1 MAERRMFAKSIVLSD
16 AFLDMPLS
24 ARCLYFTL
32 GMLADD
38 DGFIGNPKAI
48 MRQCGASQD
57 DMIILLQKRFILS
70 FESGVIVIKHWRLN
84 NYLKSDRYK
93 ATTYVEEKAELTFD
107 AKGAY
112 TEADNENNGVF
123 LQVEEKD
130 FIDEVPSKPLSDA
143 RQARAKAKKESSLPT
158 TFDAQIRNA
167 FVGKRCPIC
176 NVIMTYEFNTTKPTI
191 QHNLPISKGGKHELD
206 NISVICQ
213 SCNTS
218 IQNKVETPP
227 YNTEEVKAIWECLGN
242 GYTGKVRLGKDS
254 IGKNINNNIYNN
266 NINNTLVSSGDDTNE
281 NPSENP
287 SKNPSENPS
296 DDTEKI
302 LRNDF
307 EIIYSLYPKKGT
319 KQSAFESYK
328 KWVQKSGRKVGGKTY
343 HLTNKQ
349 IWDAVKNYVTI
360 QENNGTQLEYYKNFV
375 TLMNQLLDWVI
386 DDE

>member
-1 MAERRMFAKSIVLSD
+1 MFAKSIVLSD

-38 DGFIGNPKAI
+38 DGFIGNPKSI

-93 ATTYVEEKAELTFD
+93 ATTYVEEKAELTLD

-112 TEADNENNGVF
+112 TEADNENNGVC

-130 FIDEVPSKPLSDA
+130 FIDEEPSIALSYA

-227 YNTEEVKAIWECLGN
+227 YNTDEVKEIWECLGN

-281 NPSENP
+281 NPSKNP
-287 SKNPSENPS
+287 SKNPS

-328 KWVQKSGRKVGGKTY
+328 KWVQKSGRKVGGKIY

>member
-93 ATTYVEEKAELTFD
+93 STTYVEEKAELTFD

-112 TEADNENNGVF
+112 TEADNENNGVC
-123 LQVEEKD
+123 LKVEEKD
-130 FIDEVPSKPLSDA
+130 FIDEEPSIALSYA
-143 RQARAKAKKESSLPT
+143 RQARANAKKESSLPAS
-158 TFDAQIRNA
+158 FDARIRNA
-167 FVGKRCPIC
+167 FVGERCPIC
-176 NVIMTYEFNTTKPTI
+176 NVIMSYEFNTTKPTI
-191 QHNLPISKGGKHELD
+191 KHNLPISKGGKHELD

-227 YNTEEVKAIWECLGN
+227 YNTDEVKKIWECLGN
-242 GYTGKVRLGKDS
+242 GYTGKDS
-254 IGKNINNNIYNN
+254 IGKYSIGKYINNNIYNN

-281 NPSENP
+281 NPS
-287 SKNPSENPS
+287 KNPSENSS
-296 DDTEKI
+296 DDTEKT

>member
-38 DGFIGNPKAI
+38 DGFIGSPKAI

-57 DMIILLQKRFILS
+57 DMIILLQKRFVLS

-93 ATTYVEEKAELTFD
+93 ATTYVEEKSELKLD

-112 TEADNENNGVF
+112 TEADNENNGVC

-130 FIDEVPSKPLSDA
+130 FIDEEPSIVLSYA
-143 RQARAKAKKESSLPT
+143 RQARAKAKKESSLPAS
-158 TFDAQIRNA
+158 FDARIRNA

-227 YNTEEVKAIWECLGN
+227 YNTEEVKKIWECLGN
-242 GYTGKVRLGKDS
+242 GYTDKDSIGKDS

-266 NINNTLVSSGDDTNE
+266 NINNTLVSSGDDTKE
-281 NPSENP
+281 
-287 SKNPSENPS
+287 NPSENPS

>member
-38 DGFIGNPKAI
+38 DGFIGNPKSI

-57 DMIILLQKRFILS
+57 DMIILLQKRYILS

-93 ATTYVEEKAELTFD
+93 GTTYVEEKAELTLD

-112 TEADNENNGVF
+112 TEADNENNGVC

-130 FIDEVPSKPLSDA
+130 FIEVPSISLPDA

-227 YNTEEVKAIWECLGN
+227 YNTEEVKAVWECLGN

-287 SKNPSENPS
+287 SKNPSKNPS

-328 KWVQKSGRKVGGKTY
+328 KWVQKSGRKVGGKIY

-375 TLMNQLLDWVI
+375 TLMNQLLDWVV

>member
-38 DGFIGNPKAI
+38 DGFIGNPKSI

-57 DMIILLQKRFILS
+57 DMIILLQKRYILS

-93 ATTYVEEKAELTFD
+93 GTTYVEEKAELTLD
-107 AKGAY
+107 EKGAY
-112 TEADNENNGVF
+112 TEAINEDTEKC
-123 LQVEEKD
+123 LQVGD
-130 FIDEVPSKPLSDA
+130 
-143 RQARAKAKKESSLPT
+143 
-158 TFDAQIRNA
+158 
-167 FVGKRCPIC
+167 
-176 NVIMTYEFNTTKPTI
+176 
-191 QHNLPISKGGKHELD
+191 
-206 NISVICQ
+206 
-213 SCNTS
+213 
-218 IQNKVETPP
+218 
-227 YNTEEVKAIWECLGN
+227 
-242 GYTGKVRLGKDS
+242 TGKVRLGKDS

-266 NINNTLVSSGDDTNE
+266 NIYNTLVSSGDDTNE
-281 NPSENP
+281 NPSKNPSENP
-287 SKNPSENPS
+287 SKNPSKNPS

-328 KWVQKSGRKVGGKTY
+328 KWVQKSGRKVGGKIY

-375 TLMNQLLDWVI
+375 TLMNQLLDWVN

>member
-93 ATTYVEEKAELTFD
+93 GTTYVEEKAELKLD

-112 TEADNENNGVF
+112 TEADNENNGVC

-130 FIDEVPSKPLSDA
+130 FIEVPSISLSDA
-143 RQARAKAKKESSLPT
+143 RQARAKAKKESSLPAS
-158 TFDAQIRNA
+158 FDARIRNA

-227 YNTEEVKAIWECLGN
+227 YNTEEVKEIWECLGN
-242 GYTGKVRLGKDS
+242 GYTGKDSIGKYS

-328 KWVQKSGRKVGGKTY
+328 KWVQKSGRKVGGKIY

>member
-38 DGFIGNPKAI
+38 DGFIGNPKSI

-84 NYLKSDRYK
+84 NYLQGDRHK
-93 ATTYVEEKAELTFD
+93 TTTYVEEKAELALD
-107 AKGAY
+107 EKGAY
-112 TEADNENNGVF
+112 TEKKDDNYREIE
-123 LQVEEKD
+123 VEEKS
-130 FIDEVPSKPLSDA
+130 FIEVPSKPLSDA

-158 TFDAQIRNA
+158 TFDARIRNA

-227 YNTEEVKAIWECLGN
+227 YNTDEVKAIWECLGN
-242 GYTGKVRLGKDS
+242 VYTDKDSIGKDS

-266 NINNTLVSSGDDTNE
+266 IYNNTLVSSGDDTNE
-281 NPSENP
+281 
-287 SKNPSENPS
+287 NPSENPS

-328 KWVQKSGRKVGGKTY
+328 KWVQKSGRKVGGKIY

>member
-57 DMIILLQKRFILS
+57 DMIILLQKRYILS

-93 ATTYVEEKAELTFD
+93 GTTYVEEKAELAFD
-107 AKGAY
+107 EKGAY
-112 TEADNENNGVF
+112 TEKKDVNYGKIE
-123 LQVEEKD
+123 VEGKD
-130 FIDEVPSKPLSDA
+130 FIEVPSISLSDA

-227 YNTEEVKAIWECLGN
+227 YNTDEVKKIWECLGN
-242 GYTGKVRLGKDS
+242 GYTGKDSIGKDS

-328 KWVQKSGRKVGGKTY
+328 KWVQKSGRKVGGKIY

>member
-38 DGFIGNPKAI
+38 DGFIGNPKSI

-57 DMIILLQKRFILS
+57 DMIILLQKRYILS

-93 ATTYVEEKAELTFD
+93 GTTYVEEKAELTLD
-107 AKGAY
+107 EKGAY
-112 TEADNENNGVF
+112 TEAINEDTEKC
-123 LQVEEKD
+123 LQVGD
-130 FIDEVPSKPLSDA
+130 
-143 RQARAKAKKESSLPT
+143 
-158 TFDAQIRNA
+158 
-167 FVGKRCPIC
+167 
-176 NVIMTYEFNTTKPTI
+176 
-191 QHNLPISKGGKHELD
+191 
-206 NISVICQ
+206 
-213 SCNTS
+213 
-218 IQNKVETPP
+218 
-227 YNTEEVKAIWECLGN
+227 
-242 GYTGKVRLGKDS
+242 TGKVRLGKDS

-266 NINNTLVSSGDDTNE
+266 NIYNTLVSSGDDTNE

-287 SKNPSENPS
+287 SKNPSKNPS

-328 KWVQKSGRKVGGKTY
+328 KWIQKSGRKVGGKIY

-375 TLMNQLLDWVI
+375 TLMNQLLDWVN

>member
-38 DGFIGNPKAI
+38 DGFIGSPKAI

-93 ATTYVEEKAELTFD
+93 GTTYVEEKAELTLD
-107 AKGAY
+107 EKGAY
-112 TEADNENNGVF
+112 TEKKDDNYREIE
-123 LQVEEKD
+123 VEEKS
-130 FIDEVPSKPLSDA
+130 FIEVPSKPLSEA

-158 TFDAQIRNA
+158 TFDARIRNA

-227 YNTEEVKAIWECLGN
+227 YNTDEVKAIWECLGN
-242 GYTGKVRLGKDS
+242 VYTDKDSIGKDS
-254 IGKNINNNIYNN
+254 IGKNINNNIYNNN

-281 NPSENP
+281 NPSKNP

>member
-38 DGFIGNPKAI
+38 DGFIGNPKSI

-93 ATTYVEEKAELTFD
+93 GTTYVEEKAELTLD
-107 AKGAY
+107 EKGAY
-112 TEADNENNGVF
+112 TEAINEDTGVYS
-123 LQVEEKD
+123 Q
-130 FIDEVPSKPLSDA
+130 
-143 RQARAKAKKESSLPT
+143 
-158 TFDAQIRNA
+158 
-167 FVGKRCPIC
+167 
-176 NVIMTYEFNTTKPTI
+176 
-191 QHNLPISKGGKHELD
+191 
-206 NISVICQ
+206 NISTM
-213 SCNTS
+213 SP
-218 IQNKVETPP
+218 K
-227 YNTEEVKAIWECLGN
+227 CLRN

-287 SKNPSENPS
+287 SKNPS

-302 LRNDF
+302 LRKDF

>member
-38 DGFIGNPKAI
+38 DGFIGSPKAV

-93 ATTYVEEKAELTFD
+93 VTTYVEEKAELTLD

-112 TEADNENNGVF
+112 TEADNENNGVC

-130 FIDEVPSKPLSDA
+130 FIEVPSISLPDA

-227 YNTEEVKAIWECLGN
+227 YNTEEVKAVWECLGN
-242 GYTGKVRLGKDS
+242 GYTGKDSIGKDS

-281 NPSENP
+281 NPS
-287 SKNPSENPS
+287 KKPSENPS

>member
-38 DGFIGNPKAI
+38 DGFIGSPKAI

-57 DMIILLQKRFILS
+57 DMIILLQKRYILS

-84 NYLKSDRYK
+84 NYLQGDRHK
-93 ATTYVEEKAELTFD
+93 TTTYVEEKAELALD
-107 AKGAY
+107 EKGAY
-112 TEADNENNGVF
+112 TEKKGDNYREIE
-123 LQVEEKD
+123 VEEKS
-130 FIDEVPSKPLSDA
+130 FIEVPSKPLSDA

-158 TFDAQIRNA
+158 TFDARIRNA

-227 YNTEEVKAIWECLGN
+227 YNTEEVKAIWECIGN
-242 GYTGKVRLGKDS
+242 VYTDKDSIGKDS

-266 NINNTLVSSGDDTNE
+266 NINNTLVSSGDDTIE

-287 SKNPSENPS
+287 SDSEM
-296 DDTEKI
+296 I
-302 LRNDF
+302 LRKDF

-328 KWVQKSGRKVGGKTY
+328 KWVQKSGRKVGGKIY

-375 TLMNQLLDWVI
+375 TLMNQLLDWVV

>member
-57 DMIILLQKRFILS
+57 DMIILLQKRYILS

-93 ATTYVEEKAELTFD
+93 ATTYVEEKAELTLD

-112 TEADNENNGVF
+112 TEADNENNGVC
-123 LQVEEKD
+123 LQVKEKD
-130 FIDEVPSKPLSDA
+130 FIDEEPSIALSYA

-227 YNTEEVKAIWECLGN
+227 YNTDEVKKIWECLGN

-266 NINNTLVSSGDDTNE
+266 NINNTLVSSGDDTKE

-302 LRNDF
+302 LRKDF

-375 TLMNQLLDWVI
+375 TLMNQLLDWVV